1 MRVSTKCTKKL
12 LQIWIAIED
21 TIVKV
26 TPNEINLLFQVT
38 VTEYNAMANV
48 EICKRQ
54 TFCFALARIVSDELN
69 FLMCDHPNVDQGHG
83 VPISQ

>member
-21 TIVKV
+21 IIVKV
-26 TPNEINLLFQVT
+26 TSNEIELLFQVK
-38 VTEYNAMANV
+38 VTEYNAMENV
-48 EICKRQ
+48 EIYKRQ

-69 FLMCDHPNVDQGHG
+69 CLMCDHPNVGQGHG
-83 VPISQ
+83 VQISQ